1 MIRGLP
7 SSPVT
12 RVLTPC
18 ADPAVAAKVVA
29 ATRFWLERAVIG
41 LNLCP
46 FAKAVHVKQQIRYAV
61 TAASNAGELLA
72 ELRHELDL
80 LTRVD
85 PEVLE
90 TTLLIHPQA
99 MTDFIE
105 YHRFLKDADAA
116 VANLGLEGVVQI
128 ASFHPGYEFAG
139 SACDDIENYTN
150 RSPYPMLHLLREA
163 SIDRAVAAFPD
174 AADIYERNIA
184 TLRRL
189 GHDGWRRLW
198 MTDGPQD

>member
-12 RVLTPC
+12 RVLKPC

-61 TAASNAGELLA
+61 TAASDAGELLA

-80 LTRVD
+80 LTRAD
-85 PEVLE
+85 AEVLE

-139 SACDDIENYTN
+139 SACNDIENYTN

-163 SIDRAVAAFPD
+163 SVDRAVAAFPD